1 MLAEPIVKSSKKPFL
16 LTDLDLDIPCTERA
30 LQL

>member
-1 MLAEPIVKSSKKPFL
+1 MLAEPINKGSKKRFL
-16 LTDLDLDIPCTERA
+16 LTDLDLEIPCTERA